1 MEARPIAWF
10 LVLILVS
17 AAYTWPV
24 WIHKGLSDKLTSIET
39 SIQEQGSRLEPI
51 AALVDKVAALE
62 SAVLGQ
68 RGMLD
73 HALGQGLSDKFTSIE
88 TSIQEQ
94 GSRLEPIAA
103 LVDKVAALES
113 AVLGQRG
120 MLDHALGHGVPVQM
134 SDQWNTQLETL
145 EKRLSEQAWPA
156 HADEAAEFLAAV
168 SALVSELS
176 PLAEATY
183 FARLARLRW
192 SAVAFD
198 ALRREHVPEEVLF
211 DQVEQ
216 LRAIADAKPEDVDT
230 VLEEALLQRGEKLLL
245 AAEESAYNALV
256 ARARRL
262 LDSPDALQ
270 GDPTATPQ
278 GDSSQGT
285 DELQEVYD
293 DLGAYL
299 DHATHHADVENL
311 REKIGRRLLE
321 YEARE
326 RAAALNDQ
334 WKRARRLVGEHD
346 DAYEAA
352 ARMLLDEVTGARAM
366 TALSDLQTTEY
377 DGLVAEIQAA
387 VHDVHDGFRRA
398 YQKWALGQLSAF
410 EARREQIESGDALPS
425 EVAPAQAEKQ
435 GGWWSDVIDQAKDAI
450 PIFGDPSSRQAL
462 QNAMVRHL
470 LPIDHLLLDLPVLKR
485 YQRVYDAA
493 WAKLEGRNEQTCVA
507 IAAAIVPKRTLRD
520 VGDAATGSDVGLVE
534 ELRSREECE

>member
-10 LVLILVS
+10 LILILVS
-17 AAYTWPV
+17 AAYTWQV
-24 WIHKGLSDKLTSIET
+24 WIHKGLSDKLTSLET
-39 SIQEQGSRLEPI
+39 SIQEQGRRLEPI
-51 AALVDKVAALE
+51 AALVDKVVALE

-88 TSIQEQ
+88 TSIQKQ

-113 AVLGQRG
+113 AVLVQRG
-120 MLDHALGHGVPVQM
+120 MLDHTLGHGVPVEM
-134 SDQWNTQLETL
+134 SDQWNTQLEML
-145 EKRLSEQAWPA
+145 ENRLSEQASWPA
-156 HADEAAEFLAAV
+156 QAGEAAEFLAAV
-168 SALVSELS
+168 STLVSELS

-198 ALRREHVPEEVLF
+198 ALHREYDPEEVLF

-256 ARARRL
+256 ARAKRL

-270 GDPTATPQ
+270 GDPTATPH
-278 GDSSQGT
+278 GDLLPAIDGIQ
-285 DELQEVYD
+285 DVYD
-293 DLGAYL
+293 DLEAYL
-299 DHATHHADVENL
+299 DHATHHADVEDL
-311 REKIGRRLLE
+311 REKLGRRLLE

-326 RAAALNDQ
+326 RAATLRVQ
-334 WKRARRLVGEHD
+334 WNRANELAGIHD

-352 ARMLLDEVTGARAM
+352 ARMLLDEVTGVRAM
-366 TALSDLQTTEY
+366 TALSRLQTTEY

-387 VHDVHDGFRRA
+387 VDEVQDGLRRA

-410 EARREQIESGDALPS
+410 EARREQIKSGDALPS
-425 EVAPAQAEKQ
+425 EVESAQAE
-435 GGWWSDVIDQAKDAI
+435 GIRSWSGFSVTDLFDGR
-450 PIFGDPSSRQAL
+450 PSRQAL

-485 YQRVYDAA
+485 YQRVYDTA
-493 WAKLEGRNEQTCVA
+493 WDDLDGRDEQTCVA
-507 IAAAIVPKRTLRD
+507 IAATFVPKRALRD

-534 ELRSREECE
+534 ELRSRKECE

>member
-39 SIQEQGSRLEPI
+39 SIQEQGRRLEPI
-51 AALVDKVAALE
+51 AALVDKVVALE

-120 MLDHALGHGVPVQM
+120 MLDHALGHGVPVEM
-134 SDQWNTQLETL
+134 SDQWNTQLEML
-145 EKRLSEQAWPA
+145 ENRLSEQASWPA
-156 HADEAAEFLAAV
+156 QAGEAAEFLAAV
-168 SALVSELS
+168 STLVSELS

-198 ALRREHVPEEVLF
+198 ALRREHVPEEELF
-211 DQVEQ
+211 GQVEQ

-256 ARARRL
+256 ARAKRL

-270 GDPTATPQ
+270 GDPTAAPH
-278 GDSSQGT
+278 GDLLPAI

-299 DHATHHADVENL
+299 DHATHHADVEDL
-311 REKIGRRLLE
+311 REKLGRRLLE

-326 RAAALNDQ
+326 RAATLRVQ
-334 WKRARRLVGEHD
+334 WSRANELAGIHD

-352 ARMLLDEVTGARAM
+352 ARMLLDEVTGVRAM
-366 TALSDLQTTEY
+366 TALSRLQTTEY
-377 DGLVAEIQAA
+377 DGLVSEIQAA
-387 VHDVHDGFRRA
+387 VDEVQDGLRRA

-425 EVAPAQAEKQ
+425 EVESAQAE
-435 GGWWSDVIDQAKDAI
+435 GIRSWSGFSVLFDGR
-450 PIFGDPSSRQAL
+450 PSRQAL

-485 YQRVYDAA
+485 YQRVYDTA
-493 WAKLEGRNEQTCVA
+493 WDDLDGRDEQTCVA
-507 IAAAIVPKRTLRD
+507 IAATFVPKRALRD

-534 ELRSREECE
+534 ELRSRKECE